1 MGRGNHIDALS
12 SKEHNRKLL
21 LRHILVGRMSRIQ
34 LAVLTGLTRA
44 GTGVIVDSLIKE
56 GLLDE
61 TVSKRPVK
69 GCQPRLL
76 SIRDDAL
83 YAAGINITRSGSA
96 VGICGL
102 NGKIIVQ
109 KSIHIKGFKDAGEIS
124 ALLAKELEQIIE
136 TNGIP
141 RKKIIGAGITTPGPV
156 DAVNGIILNP
166 PDFKIWKN
174 YPVKKFFEQRIKLPV
189 YPENNALARTLE
201 EQFYGLGK
209 DFENFVCLVVDNGV
223 GGGVVINNK
232 LLRGSDGFGGEP
244 GHTTV
249 DIHGERCY
257 CGNIGCLELYVDPKK
272 YIREARRAGY
282 PSIKSWDEIAGR
294 ANKGEEFFKKMVQTM
309 ADFIGC
315 GCVNLVNQ
323 FEPET
328 VILIGELN
336 RNEELLIK
344 LIQDHVDKHAI
355 NRNVRHIRIMASK
368 LASNQGVLAA
378 AVVPFN
384 SYLSS
389 PVN

>member
-1 MGRGNHIDALS
+1 
-12 SKEHNRKLL
+12 
-21 LRHILVGRMSRIQ
+21 
-34 LAVLTGLTRA
+34 
-44 GTGVIVDSLIKE
+44 DSLIKE
-56 GLLDE
+56 GFLDE
-61 TVSKRPVK
+61 VVSKRPVK

-96 VGICGL
+96 IGICSL

-109 KSIHIKGFKDAGEIS
+109 KPIHIKGLKDAGEIS
-124 ALLAKELEQIIE
+124 ALLAGELEQIIE
-136 TNGIP
+136 TNGFP
-141 RKKIIGAGITTPGPV
+141 REKITGIGITTPGPV
-156 DAVNGIILNP
+156 DAINGIILNP
-166 PDFKIWKN
+166 PDFKMWKN
-174 YPVKKFFEQRIKLPV
+174 YPVGKVFEQRIKLPV
-189 YPENNALARTLE
+189 YLENNALARTLE

-249 DIHGERCY
+249 DIHGGRCY
-257 CGNIGCLELYVDPKK
+257 CGNVGCLELYVNPKK
-272 YIREARRAGY
+272 YIREAKHAGY
-282 PSIKSWDEIAGR
+282 SSIKSWDEIAKR
-294 ANKGEEFFKKMVQTM
+294 ASEGEEFFKKTVKTM
-309 ADFIGC
+309 AYFIGC

-328 VILIGELN
+328 VILTGELN
-336 RNEELLIK
+336 RNEDFLIK
-344 LIQDHVDKHAI
+344 LIQEHVDKCTI

-368 LASNQGVLAA
+368 LVPNQGIRAA

-384 SYLSS
+384 KYLSS